1 MPLTVGVGR
10 LGASFIPGAS
20 TVMTD
25 QINDKRSNAWWRWP
39 LWGGT
44 AALLSVPAIAMAM
57 KVDGWDW
64 SPVDFVIMGAL
75 LAATAGAVEVGMR
88 ASRHWAYRLAAVG
101 SIGGAFLMTWADM
114 AVGLLGPEGGWA
126 NRLLLLVPLIGVV
139 GAIVARFKAR
149 GMALVM
155 LVVLTAQLAV
165 GAFALTEPPT
175 TKGFGWPWH
184 ILAVTAFFGGGWLLA
199 AGLFRKAAGDE
210 APTSPSPGPR

>member
-1 MPLTVGVGR
+1 MPLTAAAAR
-10 LGASFIPGAS
+10 LEASFIPGAS
-20 TVMTD
+20 TTMTD
-25 QINDKRSNAWWRWP
+25 QTNDRRSSSWWRWP
-39 LWGGT
+39 LWGGA

-57 KVDGWDW
+57 KAPGVDW
-64 SPVDFVIMGAL
+64 SPADFVIMGAL

-101 SIGGAFLMTWADM
+101 SIGGAFLLTWADL

-126 NRLLLLVPLIGVV
+126 NRLLLLVPLLGVV
-139 GAIVARFKAR
+139 GAIAARFRPR

-155 LVVLTAQLAV
+155 LAVLAAQLAV

-184 ILAVTAFFGGGWLLA
+184 ILAVSAFFGGGWLLA
-199 AGLFRKAAGDE
+199 AGLFRKAAADE
-210 APTSPSPGPR
+210 APTSPSPAPR